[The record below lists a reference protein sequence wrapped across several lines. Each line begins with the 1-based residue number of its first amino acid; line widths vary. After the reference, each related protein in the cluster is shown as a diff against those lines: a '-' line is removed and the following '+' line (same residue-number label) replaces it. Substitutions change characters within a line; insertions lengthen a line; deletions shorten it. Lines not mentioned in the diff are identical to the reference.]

1 MSDFRNIWDKV
12 GGADVVRQVFREH
25 MATSTVLTTL
35 AAGTSRKGLEIVRE
49 MMQLKLY
56 QRISKKM
63 QPDLP
68 ELREQVES
76 EYAASPV
83 GHNDTVWTLWLQGE
97 DQAPEIVRVC
107 FESLRQYLP
116 DKRVVVLDAHS
127 MREVVDMPTHI
138 VEKYEAGIISRT
150 HFSDLL
156 RLELMTSMGGT
167 WVDSTVWLS
176 GKPST
181 FVTESDLFLFQNLKP
196 GLDGKSISI
205 SNWLITAQAPSRILL
220 LTKGLLYRY
229 WARYDRIDDYFI
241 FHYLMQLAIETYP
254 EEWSNVIP
262 SSNSLPHVLLLRLGE
277 PFNQA
282 VFDGVCRQTSIH
294 KLTYKGLDQVDLKGT
309 YLEHIIGAESG
320 AGQNAH

>member
-1 MSDFRNIWDKV
+1 MSDFRAIWDKV
-12 GGADVVRQVFREH
+12 GGADVVHQMFSEYMV
-25 MATSTVLTTL
+25 TSTVLTTL
-35 AAGTSRKGLEIVRE
+35 ATGTSRKGLEIVRDVME
-49 MMQLKLY
+49 LKLY

-63 QPDLP
+63 RPDLP
-68 ELREQVES
+68 ELLEQVER
-76 EYAASPV
+76 EYAESPV
-83 GHNDTVWTLWLQGE
+83 KHNDTVWTLWLQGE

-107 FESLRQYLP
+107 FESLRQHLP

-205 SNWLITAQAPSRILL
+205 SSWLITAQAPSRILL
-220 LTKGLLYRY
+220 LTKDLLYRY
-229 WARYDRIDDYFI
+229 WARFDRMDDYFLL
-241 FHYLMQLAIETYP
+241 HYLMQLAIETYP
-254 EEWSNVIP
+254 EEWSNVVP
-262 SSNSLPHVLLLRLGE
+262 SSNSMPHVLLLRLGE

>member
-1 MSDFRNIWDKV
+1 MGDFRNIWDKV
-12 GGADVVRQVFREH
+12 GGADVVRQVFCGH

-35 AAGTSRKGLEIVRE
+35 AAGTSRKGLEIVRDVME
-49 MMQLKLY
+49 LKLY

-63 QPDLP
+63 RPDLP
-68 ELREQVES
+68 ELLEQVER
-76 EYAASPV
+76 EYAESPV
-83 GHNDTVWTLWLQGE
+83 KHNDTVWTLWLQGE

-107 FESLRQYLP
+107 FESLRQHLP

-229 WARYDRIDDYFI
+229 WARYDRMDDYFI

-282 VFDGVCRQTSIH
+282 VFDGVCRQTSVH
-294 KLTYKGLDQVDLKGT
+294 KLTYKGLDQVNLKGNF
-309 YLEHIIGAESG
+309 LGRIMGDESG

>member
-63 QPDLP
+63 RPDLP
-68 ELREQVES
+68 ELLEQVER
-76 EYAASPV
+76 EYAESPV
-83 GHNDTVWTLWLQGE
+83 KHNDTVWTLWLQGE

-107 FESLRQYLP
+107 FESLRQHLP

-127 MREVVDMPTHI
+127 MRGVVDMPTHI

-205 SNWLITAQAPSRILL
+205 SSWLITAQAPSRILL
-220 LTKGLLYRY
+220 LTKDLLYRY
-229 WARYDRIDDYFI
+229 WARFDRMDDYFLL
-241 FHYLMQLAIETYP
+241 HYLMQLAIETYP
-254 EEWSNVIP
+254 EEWSNVVP
-262 SSNSLPHVLLLRLGE
+262 SSNSMPHVLLLRLGE

>member
-1 MSDFRNIWDKV
+1 MSDFRAIWDKV
-12 GGADVVRQVFREH
+12 GGADVVHQMFSEH
-25 MATSTVLTTL
+25 MVTSTVLTTL
-35 AAGTSRKGLEIVRE
+35 ATGTSRKGLEIVRDVME
-49 MMQLKLY
+49 LKLY

-63 QPDLP
+63 RPDLP
-68 ELREQVES
+68 ELLEQVER
-76 EYAASPV
+76 EYAESPV
-83 GHNDTVWTLWLQGE
+83 KHNDTVWTLWLQGE

-107 FESLRQYLP
+107 FESLRQHLP

-127 MREVVDMPTHI
+127 MRGVVDMPTHI

>member
-97 DQAPEIVRVC
+97 GAAPEIVRSC
-107 FESLRQYLP
+107 IASMREHLP
-116 DKRVVVLDAHS
+116 NKRVVVLDEGTMLGGVELPEHV
-127 MREVVDMPTHI
+127 MR
-138 VEKYEAGIISRT
+138 KYQAGIITRT
-150 HFSDLL
+150 HLSDLV
-156 RLELMTSMGGT
+156 RLQLLTTVGGT
-167 WVDSTVWLS
+167 WADATVWLS
-176 GKPST
+176 GAPES
-181 FVTESDLFLFQNLKP
+181 FVTESDLFMYQNMKP
-196 GLDGKSISI
+196 GLDGKSICMS
-205 SNWLITAQAPSRILL
+205 SWLMTAQAPSRILL
-220 LTKGLLYRY
+220 LARDLLYRY
-229 WARYDRIDDYFI
+229 WQCYDRMDDYFLV
-241 FHYLMQLAIETYP
+241 HYMLQMAIEQYP
-254 EEWSNVIP
+254 DEWARVVP
-262 SSNSLPHVLLLRLGE
+262 APNSTPHVLLLRLGE
-277 PFNQA
+277 TFDQG
-282 VFDGVCRQTSIH
+282 VYDGVCTQTAVN
-294 KLTYKGLDQVDLKGT
+294 KLTYKRLDGVSREGT
-309 YLEHIIGAESG
+309 YLGRILGGDSHE
-320 AGQNAH
+320 